1 MSTVNSHRPP
11 ITVST
16 LDLDRLEALMAQ
28 APRAAL
34 PYVEALETELARA
47 SVVEPEQMPA
57 DVATMN
63 SVLRYRDLATQ
74 QEHRVTLVYPQH
86 LAATQGGISVLAPV
100 GSALLGLR
108 IGESIHW
115 QVPGGHLIE
124 LELLGIDFQ
133 PEAAGEYHR

>member
-1 MSTVNSHRPP
+1 MSTVNSQRPS
-11 ITVST
+11 ITVSS
-16 LDLDRLEALMAQ
+16 LDLDRLYSVIEN

-47 SVVEPEQMPA
+47 SVVDPEQMPA

-63 SVLRYRDLATQ
+63 SVVRYRDLATQ

-86 LAATQGGISVLAPV
+86 LAATENGISVLAPV

-108 IGESIHW
+108 IGQSIHW

-124 LELLGIDFQ
+124 LELLGLDYQ

>member
-1 MSTVNSHRPP
+1 MSTVHTQRPS

-16 LDLDRLEALMAQ
+16 LDLERLEALMAQ

-47 SVVEPEQMPA
+47 SVVDPEQIPA

-63 SVLRYRDLATQ
+63 SVVRYRDLATQ
-74 QEHRVTLVYPQH
+74 QAHRATLVYPQH
-86 LAATQGGISVLAPV
+86 LASTQSGISVLAPV

-108 IGESIHW
+108 VGQSIRW

-124 LELLGIDFQ
+124 LELLGIDYQ

>member
-1 MSTVNSHRPP
+1 MSTVNSQRPS

-16 LDLDRLEALMAQ
+16 LDIERLEALMAQ

-47 SVVEPEQMPA
+47 NVVDPEQMPA

-86 LAATQGGISVLAPV
+86 LAAAENGLSVLAPV

-108 IGESIHW
+108 VGQSIHW

-124 LELLGIDFQ
+124 LELLGIDYQ

>member
-1 MSTVNSHRPP
+1 MSIVHSQRPS

-16 LDLDRLEALMAQ
+16 LDLERLEALMAQ

-63 SVLRYRDLATQ
+63 SVVRYRDLAAA

-86 LAATQGGISVLAPV
+86 LADTPNGLSVLAPV

-108 IGESIHW
+108 VGQSIHW
-115 QVPGGHLIE
+115 QVPGGHRIA
-124 LELLGIDFQ
+124 LELLGIDYQ

>member
-1 MSTVNSHRPP
+1 MSTVNSQRPS

-16 LDLDRLEALMAQ
+16 LDVERLESLMAQ

-47 SVVEPEQMPA
+47 SVVDPEQMPA
-57 DVATMN
+57 DIATMN

-74 QEHRVTLVYPQH
+74 QAHCVTLVYPQH
-86 LAATQGGISVLAPV
+86 LASTENGLSVLAPV

-108 IGESIHW
+108 VGHSIHW
-115 QVPGGHLIE
+115 QVPGGRLIE
-124 LELLGIDFQ
+124 LELLGIDYQ
-133 PEAAGEYHR
+133 PEAAGDYHR

>member
-1 MSTVNSHRPP
+1 MSIATSQRPP

-16 LDLDRLEALMAQ
+16 LDLERLETLMAQ

-63 SVLRYRDLATQ
+63 SVVRFRDLAAQ

-86 LAATQGGISVLAPV
+86 LVGADRGISVLAPV

-108 IGESIHW
+108 VGQSIHW
-115 QVPGGHLIE
+115 QVPGGHQIE
-124 LELLGIDFQ
+124 LELLGIDYQ

>member
-1 MSTVNSHRPP
+1 MSTAHSQRPS

-16 LDLDRLEALMAQ
+16 LDLDRLEALTAQ

-63 SVLRYRDLATQ
+63 SVVRYRDLATQ
-74 QEHRVTLVYPQH
+74 QEHRATLVYPQH
-86 LAATQGGISVLAPV
+86 LASTQSGISVLAPV

-108 IGESIHW
+108 VGQSIHW

-124 LELLGIDFQ
+124 LELLGIDYQ

>member
-1 MSTVNSHRPP
+1 MSIVHSQRPS

-16 LDLDRLEALMAQ
+16 LDLERLEALMAQ

-63 SVLRYRDLATQ
+63 SVVRYRDLAAA

-86 LAATQGGISVLAPV
+86 LAGTPNGLSVLAPV

-108 IGESIHW
+108 VGQSIHW
-115 QVPGGHLIE
+115 QVPGGHRIA
-124 LELLGIDFQ
+124 LELLGIDYQ